1 MDLWIFAPSSHDLL
15 LPKGWLVAL
24 QQWRHVRNE
33 GGRWRE
39 DVGSVH
45 SNHIHPECT
54 FFLFPL
60 YPLVLCVDLWQK
72 RIQTS
77 GLCLLKV
84 YWLATF
90 FLSLDV
96 ICCGARWLYA
106 LLPQRAKLCQDSPL
120 WHGLG
125 SHVHR
130 TKHLPFCY
138 FRTTVLQNWAWKV
151 WWYISQPHSQEKYDN
166 YCINYH

>member
-1 MDLWIFAPSSHDLL
+1 MDLWIFAPSSHGLL

-84 YWLATF
+84 WLATF

-130 TKHLPFCY
+130 TKHSVTSGQLSFKTEPEKCDDIY
-138 FRTTVLQNWAWKV
+138 RSLT
-151 WWYISQPHSQEKYDN
+151 SQEKYDN